1 MDIRLFRI
9 GTSNKPHAM
18 YGATE
23 WDSIIPEWVGT
34 FEHITHVHNA
44 RDNHKLRCD
53 CVSDSDRYTQSRNAY
68 STIVIINIIIIIN
81 NTVNV
86 IVGIVSTHIV
96 SAHETAV
103 FVSLS
108 RVRWFSVAR
117 RRCSIQD
124 AYGRASISIIP
135 LLGIPVCRV
144 FLCSVDCASTRPAA
158 ASDYAVRLHTYDLN
172 LARE

>member
-1 MDIRLFRI
+1 
-9 GTSNKPHAM
+9 M
-18 YGATE
+18 Y
-23 WDSIIPEWVGT
+23 II
-34 FEHITHVHNA
+34 A

-53 CVSDSDRYTQSRNAY
+53 RVSDSDRYTQSRIYVRNAY

-81 NTVNV
+81 NTVSV

-108 RVRWFSVAR
+108 RVRWFSVAQ
-117 RRCSIQD
+117 RRCTIQD
-124 AYGRASISIIP
+124 AYGRDSISIIP
-135 LLGIPVCRV
+135 LLGIPVCRG
-144 FLCSVDCASTRPAA
+144 FLCFVDCASTRPAT
-158 ASDYAVRLHTYDLN
+158 ASDYAARLHTYDLN